1 MDGNQILVVVVL
13 VAAAV
18 VALIT
23 LDPRDHELCSIH
35 YELYVPFNYNYQAFF
50 IFNKQHFKIT
60 VKR

>member
-1 MDGNQILVVVVL
+1 MIECKNGNQIVVVHVGVL

-35 YELYVPFNYNYQAFF
+35 YELYVPFNYN
-50 IFNKQHFKIT
+50 
-60 VKR
+60 

>member
-1 MDGNQILVVVVL
+1 MDGNQIVVVVVL

-35 YELYVPFNYNYQAFF
+35 YELYVPFNYN
-50 IFNKQHFKIT
+50 
-60 VKR
+60 